1 MATFRERYGPWA
13 FVAGASEGLGEAFAH
28 AIASRGV
35 NVIVAA
41 RRKEKLESVAE
52 ALREQHHVA
61 AVAMPLD
68 LADAGVLEIALEQM
82 LSEQE
87 IGLLVYNA
95 ALSPK
100 GEFVD
105 VALDDHLRALD
116 VNARGALVC
125 AHVVGRS
132 MLARRRGGIVLM
144 SSMSGMYGTGSVAS
158 YAATKAFQT
167 NLAEGLWGEL
177 EGVVD
182 VIASVAGAIRTP
194 GYEATAKVDVSHVL
208 EPAQVVEETLDALGK
223 RPVVIPG
230 WRARWAARLLGVMPR
245 ANVIRIMRRATRK
258 MLNG

>member
-1 MATFRERYGPWA
+1 MPTFRERYGPWA

-41 RRKEKLESVAE
+41 RRAEKLEAVAE
-52 ALREQHHVA
+52 ALREQHQVA
-61 AVAMPLD
+61 AVAMPMD
-68 LADAGVLEIALEQM
+68 LGDAAVLEVALEHM
-82 LSEQE
+82 VVDHE

-100 GEFVD
+100 GDFLRVG
-105 VALDDHLRALD
+105 VAEHLKALD
-116 VNARGALVC
+116 VNARGAVLC
-125 AHVVGRS
+125 THVLGNAMRK
-132 MLARRRGGIVLM
+132 RGRGGIVLM

-182 VIASVAGAIRTP
+182 VLASVAGPIRTP
-194 GYEATAKVDVSHVL
+194 GYEASAKVDVSHVL
-208 EPAQVVEETLDALGK
+208 TPAQVVAETLESLGK
-223 RPVVIPG
+223 RPMIIPG
-230 WRARWAARLLGVMPR
+230 WRARWAARMLRLLPR

-258 MLNG
+258 MLDG